1 MNVLQKSLL
10 KSIPNGKPHRLATLE
25 VPINTATGMP
35 WTEYGTAMDIGHGQ
49 HESSQIVT
57 IIGGKMGR
65 TRFTEPCIIA
75 VAAV

>member
-25 VPINTATGMP
+25 VPINIATGMP
-35 WTEYGTAMDIGHGQ
+35 WIEYGIAMDIGHGQ

-65 TRFTEPCIIA
+65 MRFTEPCIIA